1 MRRVTVEEAAEL
13 IDKGGVVV
21 YPTET
26 VYGVGADAFNED
38 AVRRVYD
45 VKGRPHERPVSV
57 AVAEVSEIESVARLD
72 EEARRFTKELLPG
85 PVTPL
90 VPRRDGVPD
99 VVTAGAD
106 LVGVRVPE
114 DEVAL
119 GLLRETGPV
128 TSTSANVSGEPSA
141 TRVGELG
148 GFGDRVDGVI
158 DDGPRDSTGGSGS
171 TVVDTT
177 TWEVVR
183 EGAAAE
189 RVRGYLSRN
198 GL

>member
-1 MRRVTVEEAAEL
+1 MRRVTVEEAADL
-13 IDKGGVVV
+13 IEKGGVVV

-38 AVRRVYD
+38 AVNRVYD

-57 AVAEVSEIESVARLD
+57 AVADVSDIDTVARLND
-72 EEARRFTKELLPG
+72 EARRFVEQLLPG

-90 VPRRDGVPD
+90 VPRRDDVPD

-106 LVGVRVPE
+106 LVGVRVP
-114 DEVAL
+114 DDTVARR
-119 GLLRETGPV
+119 LLRETGPL

-141 TRVGELG
+141 TRVEELG
-148 GFGDRVDGVI
+148 EFGDRVDGVI
-158 DDGPRDSTGGSGS
+158 DDGPRESTGGEGS

-189 RVRGYLSRN
+189 TVREYLSQN